1 MFREN
6 KQFTQKIINEVLV
19 FAPVPK
25 MPRVISIKYLFQ
37 VDRIKFVEYNN
48 AFWMLVRNLAD
59 KYEIVDCF
67 DPDNI
72 EEKFNHWFVYK
83 DERK

>member
-1 MFREN
+1 MFS
-6 KQFTQKIINEVLV
+6 
-19 FAPVPK
+19 PVPK

-83 DERK
+83 D